1 MLKTIG
7 NQHAALRLWG
17 AALTALLVSGCAGT
31 GDIVQTPAVELTSV
45 HVKRADL
52 GSQTFELGFNLDNPN
67 PFPLP
72 VRGIRYQIRVAD
84 QQFVGG
90 ETVTAMTVPAN
101 GAGEFVLTVDL
112 DLISS
117 ATQLSS
123 LLRTGLRD
131 NVGYE
136 LHGKL
141 DLDLPLAPSVAFRSA
156 GTIVTQAAQR

>member
-1 MLKTIG
+1 MLNAIERRHGT
-7 NQHAALRLWG
+7 ARLWG
-17 AALTALLVSGCAGT
+17 TLLATLLVSGCASTAG
-31 GDIVQTPAVELTSV
+31 IVRTPAVELTSV

-52 GSQTFELGFNLDNPN
+52 SSQTFELGFNLDNPN

-72 VRGIRYQIRVAD
+72 VRGIRYQIRLAD

-123 LLRTGLRD
+123 LLRSGLRD

-141 DLDLPLAPSVAFRSA
+141 DLDLPLTPSLAFRSE
-156 GTIVTQAAQR
+156 GTIVTQTAQR